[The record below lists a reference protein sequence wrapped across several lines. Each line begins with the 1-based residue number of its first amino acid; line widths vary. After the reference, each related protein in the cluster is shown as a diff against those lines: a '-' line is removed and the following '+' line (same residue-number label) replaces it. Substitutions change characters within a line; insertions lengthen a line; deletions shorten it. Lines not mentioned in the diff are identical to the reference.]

1 VLIVVLIDCFHH
13 GDGQMSF
20 EVLPLC
26 QYRCLRTVLRVQ
38 SSTGTSSH
46 DSTLEATVIHYVAP
60 VPWSMYRTYGTAKY
74 WEYDSTLEATVQHYL
89 VHVPWSMYRTYGTA
103 KYWEYDSTLEATV
116 QHYLVHVLLST
127 YCTHVAIKY
136 WEYDSTLV
144 GATVYYNTF
153 LCLLYGCRCHNLVSC
168 PTPH

>member
-1 VLIVVLIDCFHH
+1 MLIVVLIDCFHH

-46 DSTLEATVIHYVAP
+46 DSTLEATV
-60 VPWSMYRTYGTAKY
+60 
-74 WEYDSTLEATVQHYL
+74 
-89 VHVPWSMYRTYGTA
+89 
-103 KYWEYDSTLEATV
+103 
-116 QHYLVHVLLST
+116 LLST

-144 GATVYYNTF
+144 DATVYYNTT
-153 LCLLYGCRCHNLVSC
+153 LCLLYKLSMSQLGVMPNTALNVSFYAC
-168 PTPH
+168 PLCPLLLLPFH

>member
-1 VLIVVLIDCFHH
+1 MLIVVLIDCFHH

-60 VPWSMYRTYGTAKY
+60 VQSSTYRTYGTAKY
-74 WEYDSTLEATVQHYL
+74 WEYDSTF
-89 VHVPWSMYRTYGTA
+89 
-103 KYWEYDSTLEATV
+103 EATV

-144 GATVYYNTF
+144 DATVYYNTT